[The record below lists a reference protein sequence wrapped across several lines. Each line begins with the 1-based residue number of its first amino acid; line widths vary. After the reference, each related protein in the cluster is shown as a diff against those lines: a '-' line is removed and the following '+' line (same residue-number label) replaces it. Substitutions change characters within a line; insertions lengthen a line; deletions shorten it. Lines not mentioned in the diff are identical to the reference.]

1 MTAPAERGGP
11 LADRSR
17 LRRHRQGSP
26 GGVRD
31 PADAARGQ
39 RDVPQGLYPFR
50 PALVET
56 LVPVSSHLQRERTAE
71 GDAPDTGRPARD
83 ARPGRDRSGRRS
95 LRRDCRGGR
104 AVHREHAPPLR
115 ERPQP
120 LPPEAPPAHREPA
133 GIAKAEAE
141 TRPKNDKAARAL
153 RAEDRLAKTLLLS
166 ALAPEVE
173 VLKNLTATRLAAL
186 NHRTPI
192 EGREGQEVLRRCRAW
207 AVEIGRSGSATTRPI
222 RPSPS
227 ALGRRYREHPCRRRP
242 VRRCRESA
250 PPDPGRPCSTS
261 SGLRIATSSCSTT
274 RSPGAARN
282 AASR

>member
-1 MTAPAERGGP
+1 M
-11 LADRSR
+11 LQILVDRR
-17 LRRHRQGSP
+17 
-26 GGVRD
+26 
-31 PADAARGQ
+31 
-39 RDVPQGLYPFR
+39 
-50 PALVET
+50 ET
-56 LVPVSSHLQRERTAE
+56 LDLGEIVPVGDLFDAIAE
-71 GDAPDTGRPARD
+71 GVEPFTESTRHHFENARNLY
-83 ARPGRDRSGRRS
+83 RRKLLPLIES
-95 LRRDCRGGR
+95 L
-104 AVHREHAPPLR
+104 H
-115 ERPQP
+115 
-120 LPPEAPPAHREPA
+120 
-133 GIAKAEAE
+133 GIAKEEAE
-141 TRPKNDKAARAL
+141 TRPKTDKAARAL
-153 RAEDRLAKTLLLS
+153 RAEARLAKTLLLS
-166 ALAPEVE
+166 DLAPEVE
-173 VLKNLTATRLAAL
+173 VRKNLTATRLAAL
-186 NHRTPI
+186 NHRSIQTPI